1 MSEYNSL
8 NAYND
13 KMRAERYAQSKGFGF
28 ERKVRM
34 YEVTLDLL
42 TTLAPSQSTVLELG
56 CGTGLF
62 TEKMLF
68 AKHFQEIYAT
78 DGSEAMLSKAKQS
91 LDAKADQLRFSHL
104 DFTTEWVPRFKDISI
119 DAVAST
125 MALHHATDK
134 QKLFRQIFE
143 VLKPQGVFVLAD
155 HMAGTTAFTEY
166 LIGRERA
173 LIRLGQ
179 EAKENQAQVLEV
191 IRFDETRQKEEG
203 NRCETVAQYQQYLT
217 SSGFE
222 DVDCLWRDYWLAV
235 FVARKPENAR

>member
-8 NAYND
+8 NSYND
-13 KMRAERYAQSKGFGF
+13 KMRAERYARSKGFGF

-42 TTLAPSQSTVLELG
+42 TTLTTPQSTVLELG

-62 TEKMLF
+62 TEKLLS

-78 DGSEAMLSKAKQS
+78 DGAEAMLSKARQT
-91 LDAKADQLRFSHL
+91 LGAMGVQLQFRHL
-104 DFTTEWVPRFKDISI
+104 DFTTNWSGHFEDIGI

-125 MALHHATDK
+125 MALHHAADK
-134 QKLFRQIFE
+134 RKLFQQIFE

-155 HMAGTTAFTEY
+155 HMAGTTAYTEY

-173 LIRLGQ
+173 LIRLGR
-179 EAKENQAQVLEV
+179 EAKENQERVLEV
-191 IRFDETRQKEEG
+191 IRIDEERQKEEG
-203 NRCETVAQYQQYLT
+203 NRCESVAQYQQHLT

-235 FVARKPENAR
+235 FVARKPENS